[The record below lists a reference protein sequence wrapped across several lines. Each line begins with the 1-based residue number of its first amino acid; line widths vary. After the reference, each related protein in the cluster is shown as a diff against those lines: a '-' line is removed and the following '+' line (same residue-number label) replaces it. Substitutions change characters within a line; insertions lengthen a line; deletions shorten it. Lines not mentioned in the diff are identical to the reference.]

1 MELHLLPPAAYYTKT
16 GKYFKRKHCI
26 AQKGIILCFLIQ
38 QTTYFPFM
46 FIFKTSFSDS
56 FLIKIQQSFGVPFIL
71 SFFLFTQLSYLT
83 IFLPISHI
91 LLPAE
96 PSRDPVFCFIPRA
109 PGAAKG
115 RKTIQSGSKRNGAFS
130 LQQGGTCF

>member
-1 MELHLLPPAAYYTKT
+1 
-16 GKYFKRKHCI
+16 
-26 AQKGIILCFLIQ
+26 
-38 QTTYFPFM
+38 M

-56 FLIKIQQSFGVPFIL
+56 FLIKIQQSFGILFIL

-96 PSRDPVFCFIPRA
+96 TSRDPVFCFIPRA
-109 PGAAKG
+109 PGAAK
-115 RKTIQSGSKRNGAFS
+115 R
-130 LQQGGTCF
+130 